1 MLPTFV
7 IGLREGLE
15 AALIVGIVAAFL
27 RQRGRLDA
35 LRWVWLGVGAAVLIC
50 AAGGVALKIASNDL
64 PQKQQEGLETVV
76 GAVAVAMVT
85 YMAVWM
91 RRHSRGLKADLE
103 GAAAGALAEGSAWA
117 LVGMAFFAVLR
128 EGLETAVFLLA
139 AFDASGNAAASG
151 IGATLG
157 VLGAVGLGYGI
168 YRGGVR
174 INLNRFFLATGMVL
188 VLVAAGLVMT
198 ALHTAHEA
206 GWLNAGQQQMLDL
219 SWLVQPGTVLGS
231 VLTGVV
237 GLQPYPTTIEVAGW
251 LLYFVPLTAY
261 LLWPVLRRSKASGG
275 GGGGSEPR
283 RALQPAVSGDGA
295 VRASIAPVAAPA
307 AVAAPVGAPAAATG
321 VGRLWRPRT
330 AKLSAMLLLAVVG
343 GAVLSSCGGDD
354 NNTSGTT
361 STESQTVN
369 VTLTNDA
376 CTPDSTSIKPGPT
389 TFKVTNKDA
398 SSVSEVELMQGS
410 TILGEKENLAPGFKG
425 SFSLD
430 LKAGSYTLYCPG
442 AKTNKTEITVSGE
455 APAASG
461 SAEEQAAL
469 ASAVSSYRAYVQQ
482 QSDELVANAQAL
494 SAAIDSGN
502 LDAAKAAYGPGR
514 LNYERIEPVAESFGD
529 LDLHIDGRL
538 NDFASPTDFQGYHR
552 IEQAL
557 WETGS
562 TAGMEPVAKQL
573 VANVQSLQTRV
584 ATLDITPAQM
594 ANGATELLNEVANG
608 KVTGEEERYSHLDI
622 LDMDGN
628 IAGAKTI
635 VDLLSPALKMSNPE
649 LAKTVSARLAALE
662 STMAPYNHG
671 GAYTLY
677 TDLTAAEVRAL
688 AQSVGAVAEPLS
700 QVAANVVGRA

>member
-35 LRWVWLGVGAAVLIC
+35 LRWVWMGVGAAVLIC

-76 GAVAVAMVT
+76 GAVAVGMVT

-91 RRHSRGLKADLE
+91 RRHSRGLKAELE
-103 GAAAGALAEGSAWA
+103 GAASGALAEGSAWA

-139 AFDASGNAAASG
+139 AFDASGNATASG
-151 IGATLG
+151 IGATAG
-157 VLGAVGLGYGI
+157 VLMAVALGYGI
-168 YRGGVR
+168 YRGGVK

-237 GLQPYPTTIEVAGW
+237 GLQAFPTTIEVAGW

-283 RALQPAVSGDGA
+283 RVTQS
-295 VRASIAPVAAPA
+295 
-307 AVAAPVGAPAAATG
+307 AVAADGGVRGSVLQAA
-321 VGRLWRPRT
+321 RPR
-330 AKLSAMLLLAVVG
+330 AARLSAVLLLAVVG

-354 NNTSGTT
+354 NNSSSTSTSG
-361 STESQTVN
+361 QTVN
-369 VTLTNDA
+369 VTLTNDS

-389 TFKVTNKDA
+389 TFKVANKDA

-410 TILGEKENLAPGFKG
+410 TILGEKENLAPGF
-425 SFSLD
+425 
-430 LKAGSYTLYCPG
+430 
-442 AKTNKTEITVSGE
+442 SGLVLARPE
-455 APAASG
+455 SG
-461 SAEEQAAL
+461 Q
-469 ASAVSSYRAYVQQ
+469 
-482 QSDELVANAQAL
+482 
-494 SAAIDSGN
+494 
-502 LDAAKAAYGPGR
+502 
-514 LNYERIEPVAESFGD
+514 
-529 LDLHIDGRL
+529 LH
-538 NDFASPTDFQGYHR
+538 P
-552 IEQAL
+552 
-557 WETGS
+557 
-562 TAGMEPVAKQL
+562 
-573 VANVQSLQTRV
+573 
-584 ATLDITPAQM
+584 
-594 ANGATELLNEVANG
+594 
-608 KVTGEEERYSHLDI
+608 
-622 LDMDGN
+622 
-628 IAGAKTI
+628 
-635 VDLLSPALKMSNPE
+635 LLS
-649 LAKTVSARLAALE
+649 
-662 STMAPYNHG
+662 
-671 GAYTLY
+671 
-677 TDLTAAEVRAL
+677 
-688 AQSVGAVAEPLS
+688 
-700 QVAANVVGRA
+700 GREDEQD

>member
-27 RQRGRLDA
+27 RQRGRTDA
-35 LRWVWLGVGAAVLIC
+35 LRWVWIGVLGAVGLC
-50 AAGGVALKIASNDL
+50 AAAGVALKIASNEL

-76 GAVAVAMVT
+76 GAVAVVMVS

-91 RRHSRGLKADLE
+91 RRNSHNLKSQLE
-103 GAAAGALAEGSAWA
+103 GVASGALAEGSAWA

-139 AFDASGNAAASG
+139 AFDASGNAGASG

-157 VLGAVGLGYGI
+157 VLAAVALGYGI
-168 YRGGVR
+168 YRGGVK

-206 GWLNAGQQQMLDL
+206 GWLNAGQQQLLDL
-219 SWLVQPGTVLGS
+219 SWLVQPGTVLAS
-231 VLTGVV
+231 VLTGVI
-237 GLQPYPTTIEVAGW
+237 GLQPFPTTIEVAGW

-261 LLWPVLRRSKASGG
+261 LLWPALHRSKATGAGG
-275 GGGGSEPR
+275 GGGGARHESE
-283 RALQPAVSGDGA
+283 L
-295 VRASIAPVAAPA
+295 APA
-307 AVAAPVGAPAAATG
+307 ADARLGAG
-321 VGRLWRPRT
+321 VLQTVRRSPS
-330 AKLSAMLLLAVVG
+330 KLSARKLSAPRLSAVLLLTAL
-343 GAVLSSCGGDD
+343 GATVFAGCRGDD
-354 NNTSGTT
+354 NSAAQTATNT
-361 STESQTVN
+361 QTVN

-376 CTPDSTSIKPGPT
+376 CTPDSTSLKTGPT
-389 TFKVTNKDA
+389 VFKVQNKGGSA
-398 SSVSEVELMQGS
+398 VSEVELMQGS
-410 TILGEKENLAPGFKG
+410 QILGEKENLAPGFSG
-425 SFSLD
+425 SFSLE
-430 LKAGSYTLYCPG
+430 LKPGSYSLYCPG
-442 AKTNKTEITVSGE
+442 AKTDKTQVTVSGD

-461 SAEEQAAL
+461 SAQEHAAL
-469 ASAVSSYRAYVQQ
+469 TKAVTDYKAYVQQ
-482 QSDELVANAQAL
+482 QVAQLVTNAQAL
-494 SAAIDSGN
+494 SAAIDAGD

-538 NDFASPTDFQGYHR
+538 NDFDAPADFQGYHK

-562 TAGMEPVAKQL
+562 TQGMEPVAKQL
-573 VANVQSLQTRV
+573 VADVQSLQKLV

-608 KVTGEEERYSHLDI
+608 KITGEEERYSH
-622 LDMDGN
+622 
-628 IAGAKTI
+628 
-635 VDLLSPALKMSNPE
+635 
-649 LAKTVSARLAALE
+649 
-662 STMAPYNHG
+662 
-671 GAYTLY
+671 
-677 TDLTAAEVRAL
+677 
-688 AQSVGAVAEPLS
+688 
-700 QVAANVVGRA
+700 